1 MLEISF
7 LIALHLITFL
17 YGIGLMRCL
26 VRQEDIQNNWAIV
39 FSLGYALLAIL
50 VTLTYAWGINIS
62 SITYGI
68 ILGSLLFGVWGIPY
82 FKFIPVKDG
91 SVFLGYVLIAILFL
105 LPKFT
110 GGDQFSLF
118 QGNIYDQFNYLTSA
132 LVYSLYDHST
142 IQSASIA
149 EFLVDPLMIVPQSN
163 LESRPAVMLLFSALG
178 SLFGGKYLEL
188 AYVYNLFFLLQV
200 VLLITWSSRLLGLDF
215 KTGLLIGLIFCG
227 GFWGQ
232 MIFDMNAWSHL
243 AALPLLVLFVSLS
256 LKQLSNPEE
265 NTLTPF
271 ALISISVAGGL
282 YLYPEATIFLG
293 FGIGILTLIQIRSRY
308 SVFQKLALAGLIAVG
323 VAILDYQS
331 TLLFLMNQIRF
342 SLGETP
348 DWYQYYFSFL
358 FGNDGIQEAL
368 KTSIQNRVFDLGF
381 LIGLLRELLDA
392 IPGIMGLFF
401 LTPSMDMQ
409 SWNAWIL
416 GLLVN
421 GFIIG
426 LWIYFVKELLGWLR
440 RKCDTGII
448 LPSQWLGYI
457 TIQLGFIGIL
467 VFTNNIW
474 AATKGWL
481 YLIPFLMLL
490 FLVPFF
496 SGNKQNTTGKILLM
510 IFIISQ
516 LTFAGIRPFAAS
528 VEGGIH
534 YRFKPYPGSLPQAE
548 KDHYSWSIETVT
560 KLTQDCKLVLIPQ
573 ISNPFYEH
581 FLMLVLRQNQIAFQK
596 TASVNLYYG
605 ESENIG
611 KMGTKTPDCL
621 LQLDSEQGRIG
632 VKISQNF

>member
-17 YGIGLMRCL
+17 YGIGLMRWL
-26 VRQEDIQNNWAIV
+26 VKKEDIQKDWPIV
-39 FSLGYALLAIL
+39 FSLGYALLAVL
-50 VTLTYAWGINIS
+50 VTLAYSWGANIS
-62 SITYGI
+62 WIAYGI
-68 ILGSLLFGVWGIPY
+68 IAGGLVFGVLGIPHL
-82 FKFIPVKDG
+82 KFISEKVG
-91 SVFLGYVLIAILFL
+91 SSLVGYVLIAILLL

-118 QGNIYDQFNYLTSA
+118 QGNIYDHFNYLTSS
-132 LVYSLYDHST
+132 LVYSLYDYT
-142 IQSASIA
+142 TLQSAAIE
-149 EFLVDPLMIVPQSN
+149 EFLIDPLMIRPQIN
-163 LESRPAVMLLFSALG
+163 LESRPAVMLLFSALV

-188 AYVYNLFFLLQV
+188 AYVYNIFFLLQV
-200 VLLITWSSRLLGLDF
+200 VLLVAWSSRLLGVNF

-232 MIFDMNAWSHL
+232 IIFDMNAWSHL
-243 AALPLLVLFVSLS
+243 AALPLWILFVSLS
-256 LKQLSNPEE
+256 LKQLSNPKD

-271 ALISISVAGGL
+271 FLISYSVAGSL
-282 YLYPEATIFLG
+282 YLYPEATIVIG
-293 FGIGILTLIQIRSRY
+293 AGIGILTLIQIKNRFRI
-308 SVFQKLALAGLIAVG
+308 FQKLAVAGLLAVC
-323 VAILDYQS
+323 VAILDYKN
-331 TLLFLMNQIRF
+331 TLLFLVNQLRHH
-342 SLGETP
+342 LQLQPG
-348 DWYQYYFSFL
+348 WHQYYFSFL
-358 FGNDGIQEAL
+358 FGNDGIPEAL
-368 KTSIQNRVFDLGF
+368 KTSIQNRVFDLNF
-381 LIGLLRELLDA
+381 FQVLLGELLDV

-401 LTPSMDMQ
+401 LTPSTDMQ
-409 SWNAWIL
+409 SWNAL
-416 GLLVN
+416 LLRLLVN
-421 GFIIG
+421 LFIVG
-426 LWIYFVKELLGWLR
+426 LWIFFAKELLRLIR
-440 RKCDTGII
+440 KKCDSGLII
-448 LPSQWLGYI
+448 PSQWLGYI

-496 SGNKQNTTGKILLM
+496 SGNKQNIAGKILLT

-560 KLTQDCKLVLIPQ
+560 KVTQDCKLVLIPQ

-581 FLMLVLRQNQIAFQK
+581 FLMLVLRQNQVAFQK
-596 TASVNLYYG
+596 TTSVNLYYG
-605 ESENIG
+605 ESEDIG
-611 KMGTKTPDCL
+611 KMATKRPDCV
-621 LQLDSEQGRIG
+621 LQLNSQQGLIG
-632 VKISQNF
+632 VSISQNF

>member
-1 MLEISF
+1 MIEISF
-7 LIALHLITFL
+7 LLALHFITFL
-17 YGIGLMRCL
+17 YGIGLMRFL
-26 VRQEDIQNNWAIV
+26 VREEDIQNNWAIV

-68 ILGSLLFGVWGIPY
+68 ILGSLFFGVWEIPY

-149 EFLVDPLMIVPQSN
+149 EFLVDPLMIVTQSN

-200 VLLITWSSRLLGLDF
+200 VLLITWSSRLLGLNF

-265 NTLTPF
+265 NTRTPF

-293 FGIGILTLIQIRSRY
+293 GGIGILTLIQIRSRS
-308 SVFQKLALAGLIAVG
+308 SVFKKLTLAGLIAVG

-331 TLLFLMNQIRF
+331 TLLFLVNQIRF

-368 KTSIQNRVFDLGF
+368 KTSIQNQVFDLVF

-416 GLLVN
+416 RLLVN

-426 LWIYFVKELLGWLR
+426 LWIFFVKELLRWLR
-440 RKCDTGII
+440 KKCDTGII
-448 LPSQWLGYI
+448 SPSQWLGYI
-457 TIQLGFIGIL
+457 IIQLGVIGIL
-467 VFTNNIW
+467 VITNNIW
-474 AATKGWL
+474 VATKGWL
-481 YLIPFLMLL
+481 YLIPFFDDVIFSPFL
-490 FLVPFF
+490 FR
-496 SGNKQNTTGKILLM
+496 KQAKHYRENIIDDFHYISTNFCRNSSVCSIFRRWNSLPIQTLSWISPTSRERQLLM
-510 IFIISQ
+510 
-516 LTFAGIRPFAAS
+516 
-528 VEGGIH
+528 
-534 YRFKPYPGSLPQAE
+534 
-548 KDHYSWSIETVT
+548 
-560 KLTQDCKLVLIPQ
+560 
-573 ISNPFYEH
+573 EH
-581 FLMLVLRQNQIAFQK
+581 
-596 TASVNLYYG
+596 
-605 ESENIG
+605 
-611 KMGTKTPDCL
+611 
-621 LQLDSEQGRIG
+621 
-632 VKISQNF
+632 

>member
-7 LIALHLITFL
+7 LIALHFITFL
-17 YGIGLMRCL
+17 YGIGLMRWL
-26 VRQEDIQNNWAIV
+26 VKKEDIQKDWPIV
-39 FSLGYALLAIL
+39 FSLGYALLAVL
-50 VTLTYAWGINIS
+50 VTLAYSWGANIS
-62 SITYGI
+62 WIAYGI
-68 ILGSLLFGVWGIPY
+68 IAGGLVFGVLGIPHL
-82 FKFIPVKDG
+82 KFISVKVE
-91 SVFLGYVLIAILFL
+91 SSLVGYVLIAILLL

-118 QGNIYDQFNYLTSA
+118 QGNIYDHFNYLTSS

-149 EFLVDPLMIVPQSN
+149 EFLVDPLMIVPKSN
-163 LESRPAVMLLFSALG
+163 LESRPAVMILFSALG

-188 AYVYNLFFLLQV
+188 AYVYNIFFLLQV
-200 VLLITWSSRLLGLDF
+200 VLLIAWSSRLLGVNF

-243 AALPLLVLFVSLS
+243 AALPLLVLFVSLC
-256 LKQLSNPEE
+256 LKQLSN
-265 NTLTPF
+265 
-271 ALISISVAGGL
+271 
-282 YLYPEATIFLG
+282 PEATIFLG

-358 FGNDGIQEAL
+358 FGNDGIPEAL
-368 KTSIQNRVFDLGF
+368 KTSIQNRDFDLVF

-416 GLLVN
+416 VLLVN

-426 LWIYFVKELLGWLR
+426 LWIFFVKELLGWLR

-457 TIQLGFIGIL
+457 IIQLGVIVIFVI
-467 VFTNNIW
+467 TNNIW
-474 AATKGWL
+474 VATKGWL
-481 YLIPFLMLL
+481 YLIPFLMML

-534 YRFKPYPGSLPQAE
+534 YRFKPYPGSLPQTE

-560 KLTQDCKLVLIPQ
+560 KVTQDCELVLIPQ

-581 FLMLVLRQNQIAFQK
+581 FLLLVLRQNQIAFQK

-605 ESENIG
+605 ESEDIG

-632 VKISQNF
+632 VKISHNF